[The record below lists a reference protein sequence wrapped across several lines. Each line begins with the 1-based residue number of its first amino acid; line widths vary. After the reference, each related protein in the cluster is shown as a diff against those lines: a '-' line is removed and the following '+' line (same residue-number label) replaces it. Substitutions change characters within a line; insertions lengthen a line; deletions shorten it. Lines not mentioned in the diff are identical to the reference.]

1 MPSTP
6 IPFIKRLFDLLI
18 TISALVILSPV
29 LLVIM
34 LAIWIVNG
42 RPVIFS
48 QARPGLKG
56 KIFNLYKFRTM
67 CEAYD
72 AQGHPLPDA
81 QRLTRLGK
89 FLRTSS
95 LDELPELINIIKGEM
110 SLIGPR
116 PLLVAYLARYS
127 PEQARRHNVLPGLT
141 GWAQINGR
149 NTISWEDKFRLDV
162 WYVDHW
168 SLALD
173 IKILFLTFL
182 KVIHREGINQPGQ
195 ATAQEFMGSPA
206 PNPDSPPTEER

>member
-95 LDELPELINIIKGEM
+95 LDELPELININK
-110 SLIGPR
+110 R
-116 PLLVAYLARYS
+116 
-127 PEQARRHNVLPGLT
+127 
-141 GWAQINGR
+141 
-149 NTISWEDKFRLDV
+149 
-162 WYVDHW
+162 
-168 SLALD
+168 
-173 IKILFLTFL
+173 
-182 KVIHREGINQPGQ
+182 
-195 ATAQEFMGSPA
+195 
-206 PNPDSPPTEER
+206 